1 MKYTLITPTG
11 KIYTFY
17 ILAVAQTYLGA
28 YGGTLLDASVIT
40 PVNTPTECKGISESA
55 LR

>member
-17 ILAVAQTYLGA
+17 IQALAETYLGA
-28 YGGTLLDASVIT
+28 YGGTLVDASVIT
-40 PVNTPTECKGISESA
+40 PTAGKVITESA